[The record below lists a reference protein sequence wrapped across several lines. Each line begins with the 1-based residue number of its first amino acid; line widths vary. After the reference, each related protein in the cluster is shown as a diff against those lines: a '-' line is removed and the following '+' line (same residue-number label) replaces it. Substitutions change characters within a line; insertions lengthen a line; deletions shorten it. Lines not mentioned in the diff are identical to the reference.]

1 MYLTN
6 KFVPIGTLSH
16 GLATRGGWGLREK
29 IGLTSSTCACIVILT
44 AHQLL
49 SDTTIEIC
57 TQYTFCVIQHI
68 IMRLTFWLA

>member
-1 MYLTN
+1 MPVTN
-6 KFVPIGTLSH
+6 EFKPITTESH
-16 GLATRGGWGLREK
+16 GLAALGGWGPREM
-29 IGLTSSTCACIVILT
+29 IVWTCSTLACIMILT

-68 IMRLTFWLA
+68 IMRLTF